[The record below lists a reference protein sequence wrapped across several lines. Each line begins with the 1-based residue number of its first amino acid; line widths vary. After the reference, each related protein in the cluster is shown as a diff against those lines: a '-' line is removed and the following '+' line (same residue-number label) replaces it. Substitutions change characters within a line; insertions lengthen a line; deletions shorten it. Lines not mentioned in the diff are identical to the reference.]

1 MKKMFTL
8 LSGLFLSFALL
19 AADPRPVVTLTSMS
33 NYKVVIDG
41 KAFFSNNSQI
51 SLRNLSKGYHS
62 VQVFEMRRGYYQQR
76 EKMVSSTSFFLKR
89 NDIRIL
95 INRFGDVRIKEVNG
109 FGRFERDDDD
119 WYEKGR
125 NDDNDRDR
133 DRDRGRGNDRQRF

>member
-41 KAFFSNNSQI
+41 KAFFTNNSQM
-51 SLRNLSKGYHS
+51 SLRNLTRGYHS
-62 VQVFEMRRGYYQQR
+62 IQVFEMRRGYYQQR
-76 EKMVSSTSFFLKR
+76 EKLVSSSSFFLKR
-89 NDIRIL
+89 NDIRIF
-95 INRFGDVRIKEVNG
+95 INRFGDVRIKEVKG

-119 WYEKGR
+119 WYEKDR
-125 NDDNDRDR
+125 YDDNDRG
-133 DRDRGRGNDRQRF
+133 RDRGRGNDRQRF

>member
-19 AADPRPVVTLTSMS
+19 AADPRPVVTLSSMS

-41 KAFFSNNSQI
+41 KAFFTNNSQI

-76 EKMVSSTSFFLKR
+76 EKMVSSSSFFLKR

-95 INRFGDVRIKEVNG
+95 INRFGDVRIKEIKG
-109 FGRFERDDDD
+109 LGRFERDDDD
-119 WYEKGR
+119 WYER
-125 NDDNDRDR
+125 DRHDDNDRDR
-133 DRDRGRGNDRQRF
+133 GPGRGNDRQRF

>member
-19 AADPRPVVTLTSMS
+19 AADPRPVVTLSSMS

-41 KAFFSNNSQI
+41 KAFFTNNSQI

-76 EKMVSSTSFFLKR
+76 EKMVSSSSFFLKR

-95 INRFGDVRIKEVNG
+95 INRFGDVRIKEIKG
-109 FGRFERDDDD
+109 FGRFERDDND
-119 WYEKGR
+119 WYEKDR
-125 NDDNDRDR
+125 HDDNDRDR
-133 DRDRGRGNDRQRF
+133 GPGRGNDRQRF

>member
-41 KAFFSNNSQI
+41 KAFFTNNSQI

-76 EKMVSSTSFFLKR
+76 EKLVSSSSFFLKR

-95 INRFGDVRIKEVNG
+95 INRSGDVRIKEIKG

-119 WYEKGR
+119 WYERDGH
-125 NDDNDRDR
+125 DDNDRDR
-133 DRDRGRGNDRQRF
+133 GPGRGNDRQRF

>member
-41 KAFFSNNSQI
+41 KAYFTNNSQI
-51 SLRNLSKGYHS
+51 SLRNLSKGYHRI
-62 VQVFEMRRGYYQQR
+62 QVFEMRRGYFQQR
-76 EKMVSSTSFFLKR
+76 EKMISSSSFLLKR

-95 INRFGDVRIKEVNG
+95 INRLGDVRIKEIKG

-119 WYEKGR
+119 WYERDGH
-125 NDDNDRDR
+125 DDNDRDR
-133 DRDRGRGNDRQRF
+133 GPGRGNDRQRF

>member
-1 MKKMFTL
+1 MKKIFTL

-51 SLRNLSKGYHS
+51 SLRNLSRGYHS
-62 VQVFEMRRGYYQQR
+62 IQVFEMRRGYYQQR
-76 EKMVSSTSFFLKR
+76 ERLISSSSFFLKR
-89 NDIRIL
+89 NDIRIF
-95 INRFGDVRIKEVNG
+95 INRLGDVRIKEIKG

-119 WYEKGR
+119 WYER
-125 NDDNDRDR
+125 DRHDDNDRG
-133 DRDRGRGNDRQRF
+133 RDRGRGNDRQRF

>member
-41 KAFFSNNSQI
+41 KAFFTNNSQI
-51 SLRNLSKGYHS
+51 SLRNLSRGYHS
-62 VQVFEMRRGYYQQR
+62 IQVFEMRRGYYQQR
-76 EKMVSSTSFFLKR
+76 ERMVSSSSFFLKR
-89 NDIRIL
+89 NDVRIF
-95 INRFGDVRIKEVNG
+95 INRYGDVRIKEIKG

-119 WYEKGR
+119 WYER
-125 NDDNDRDR
+125 DRHDDDHR

>member
-8 LSGLFLSFALL
+8 LSGLFLSIALL
-19 AADPRPVVTLTSMS
+19 AADHRPVVTLSSMS

-41 KAFFSNNSQI
+41 KAFFTNNSQI

-76 EKMVSSTSFFLKR
+76 ERMVSSSSFFLKR
-89 NDIRIL
+89 NDIRIF

-119 WYEKGR
+119 WYER
-125 NDDNDRDR
+125 DRDNDH

>member
-41 KAFFSNNSQI
+41 KAFFTNNSQM
-51 SLRNLSKGYHS
+51 SLRNLTRGYHS
-62 VQVFEMRRGYYQQR
+62 IQVFEMRRGYYQQR
-76 EKMVSSTSFFLKR
+76 EKLVSSSSFFLKR
-89 NDIRIL
+89 NDIRIF

-119 WYEKGR
+119 WYER
-125 NDDNDRDR
+125 DRDNDH